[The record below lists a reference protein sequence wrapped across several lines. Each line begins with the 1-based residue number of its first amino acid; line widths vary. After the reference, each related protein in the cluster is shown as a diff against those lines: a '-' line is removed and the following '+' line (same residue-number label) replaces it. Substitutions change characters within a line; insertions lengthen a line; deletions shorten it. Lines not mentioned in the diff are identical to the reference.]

1 MQADA
6 EDNIAVKAPQGI
18 EAFKQQQTMGNGVG
32 WQYRP
37 PFLALTFG
45 IFPCRSGL
53 RHKRP
58 LVPIVLGMAHAYLCG
73 VMAMR
78 SDGS

>member
-37 PFLALTFG
+37 PFLARAFR
-45 IFPCRSGL
+45 IFLAAPACDINF
-53 RHKRP
+53 P
-58 LVPIVLGMAHAYLCG
+58 LC
-73 VMAMR
+73 
-78 SDGS
+78 